1 MPPRGAT
8 RAAAAALVALLLA
21 LVLCAVA
28 TAAAAPLYA
37 DECFSLEDERA
48 CGGAAGC
55 VWCESA
61 AVASACYTAEQA
73 RGLPPAVFDCKALP
87 SA

>member
-1 MPPRGAT
+1 MPPRGAA
-8 RAAAAALVALLLA
+8 RAAAALLA
-21 LVLCAVA
+21 LLFLSAA
-28 TAAAAPLYA
+28 SAAAAPLYG

-48 CGGAAGC
+48 CMGAAGC

-61 AVASACYTAEQA
+61 AVASACYTVEQA
-73 RGLPPAVFDCKALP
+73 RGLPPAVFDCKVP